1 MSGFV
6 LVLTI
11 IGALTV
17 SVKIMQVI
25 DRIEKK
31 R

>member
-1 MSGFV
+1 MSGLA

-17 SVKIMQVI
+17 SVKIMQFI
-25 DRIEKK
+25 DYLEKK